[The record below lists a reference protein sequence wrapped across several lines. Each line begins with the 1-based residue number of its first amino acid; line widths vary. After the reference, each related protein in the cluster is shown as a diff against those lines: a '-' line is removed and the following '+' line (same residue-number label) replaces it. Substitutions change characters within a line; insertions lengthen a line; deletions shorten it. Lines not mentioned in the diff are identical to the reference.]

1 MMDWIRRATETL
13 TLESDA
19 IRDLIP
25 KVGIEFKAVGQLL
38 LKMKGRVVITGIGK
52 SAIIAQKLVATF
64 NSTGTPAIFM
74 HAADAIHGDLGLVQR
89 DDLVICISKSGN
101 SPEIKALVPLLKSRD
116 IQLIG
121 MVGND
126 GSYLAQHS
134 DFILDTTVSKEACPL
149 DLAPTSSTAAQM
161 AMGDALATC
170 LMEARGFEAADFAQ
184 MHPGGALG
192 KRLYTRLQDVMR
204 SDQNPSVMHDASLK
218 LVVLEMSSGRC
229 GATAVKRNDKV
240 VGIITDGDLRRAME
254 NGLGTDAEA
263 IQLMN
268 DAPKTMP
275 HDALAVQAFQLMEKH
290 SISQIMVM
298 DGEDY
303 AGIVHLHD
311 ILREGIF

>member
-38 LKMKGRVVITGIGK
+38 LEMKGRVVITGIGK

-116 IQLIG
+116 IQLVG

>member
-134 DFILDTTVSKEACPL
+134 DFILDTTVSKEPCPL